1 MKIHVLLILFLSIN
15 LFSQNTEQ
23 IPEINGEWKLSSS
36 LTVDLS
42 KINDPDGIK
51 SFEYQWLSNNNN
63 IDGATSSSYKL
74 TLPDL
79 QNSISVSVQYTDNLG
94 NINTLNSLPI
104 GSWGQYQYLTDKIKN
119 AQAAVVRITASTAV
133 MISPTHAI
141 TAAHSPLD
149 ENNEITPNLTVQNI
163 YGETRN
169 IINVI
174 YDIDAD
180 FAIVELESPFENSYS
195 VEIASTDSSAGE
207 AAFAI
212 GNPKDTAAG
221 GVGWA
226 VSFGFAR
233 DIVYEEFYKLFD
245 IQIMGGFSG
254 GGIFNNDGNLVGIIS
269 GGTSQYSQ
277 DSFRPELQNRSD
289 FFREDF
295 EVHDGPWKELN
306 RMQVSAINLSFI
318 NEFMTKNN
326 ITNEVY
332 SLDKELPKNKIDH
345 YYDSISEDEKSQ
357 IHNTS
362 KPYRKSVVAFSVGGS
377 LSEGNFPN
385 GSGILL
391 TDRIIATNSHVV
403 EGKEGENLIIT
414 LYNLDE
420 VNGSVLDHHNEMDVS
435 LVLLD
440 SPITNISPV
449 KLANS
454 RPKLG
459 DKGFIIG
466 HPANLWS
473 KTGAWQVASAV
484 SGYKTDQIDDRG
496 DILMEGGASEGM
508 SGGPI
513 FNMNGELTGIAYA
526 GGSSISLVLDDYQDP
541 HSTYYNPIVSPHVS
555 NIIGVDVAGIR
566 DLIDENSIFF
576 DNHISPNSSHEVE
589 YFKND
594 SDEIFSLEKNST
606 STLKL
611 SQIKDYSFNFIKDI
625 ELDLN
630 HEYKWSL
637 LGIENDSNGNFY
649 VINSFLK
656 DYSPGLKIIKLDN
669 SLNIKD
675 DFSSNGYHE
684 ELLKSTNVQKL
695 IKFKIF
701 DNILYL
707 LTQDNNN
714 KQISHSLYTLN
725 LDSPNE
731 FVQLVKSIENVT
743 HKSNFFPKDFEI
755 NSDGIFIAGTT
766 DYAPASIGQGKRT
779 YDHFVSKYNLKGS
792 LENNFATNGIFQID
806 HGDTEKLSGIKIQDD
821 GKIIIYGINWLEFA
835 SDAIATRLNT
845 DGSIDTS
852 FGVDGT
858 TIVEKFLEDREIS
871 IDDRGRE
878 EANDLFISEEGNIYV
893 VGTKYIGWT
902 SEYTEHNQ
910 NSSENQANL
919 SASDGQYESAI
930 WKYDSNGKIIDDF
943 GNHRDYSNG
952 SIPGLKTLNISGDD
966 KIQKIFSVDNEI
978 YVFVHSREDISTNTS
993 SYVFKLND
1001 NDDGTQFFASEDP
1014 TFYVPNPLKTIEDN
1028 PLRNI
1033 KITPITSPGKE
1044 IKYSISSPS
1053 KATIVDNGNL
1063 TFDYIPNSNLN
1074 GSDSFIIELEVD
1086 GNKISKDITVAIT
1099 PGNDT
1104 PSILGG
1110 NKVSTNEDV
1119 DLNLTLHDVDGDD
1132 QIINYRIDDSIIENG
1147 KIINNED
1154 LSLTYRPNENFYGQ
1168 DEFKVIVDHVYWDRG
1183 YQNKTDE
1190 FTVVVSV
1197 NPVNDAPVVSNVQS
1211 STNEDNALDI
1221 TLRGSDVEGDD
1232 LTYSIVDNPSNGTLS
1247 LNEGKV
1253 KYTPNDNYNGEDTF
1267 TYKVNDGTDDSNTST
1282 VTINVNPVNDAPV
1295 VSNVQSS
1302 TNEDNA
1308 LDITLRGS
1316 DVEGDDLTYSIV
1328 DNPSNGTLSLNEGKV
1343 KYTPNDNYNGEDT
1356 FTYKVNDGTD
1366 DSNTSTVTINV
1377 NPVNDAPVVSNVQ
1390 SSTDEDNALDITLR
1404 GSDVEGDDL
1413 TYSIV
1418 DNPSNGTLSLNEGKV
1433 KYTPNDNYNGEDT
1446 FTYKV
1451 NDGTDDSNT
1460 STVTINVNP
1469 VNDAPTVIDLSLSTK
1484 LNTNGSTKFD
1494 GTDIDEDTLTYIVAT
1509 EPENGSVSIENDT
1522 FIYSPDNNYVGQDT
1536 FTYKANDG
1544 SVDSNQA
1551 IVTVDIED
1559 VDLDSDGVSDRFDQC
1574 PDTPEDTTVDV
1585 NGCPVF
1591 TLPLENNKVS
1601 VTSASCIGN
1610 TDGSIGLSIEDDS
1623 YNYTVTVTGQ
1633 DDPISLGAE
1642 TKTASVTGLGTGA
1655 YTVCFKVDGQDAY
1668 EQCFEVNIAEP
1679 KALSAFIDVDNDNR
1693 TTSIQLSGSSS
1704 YNVEVNGQRFDVK
1717 GDRFTTNLPTGLSII
1732 KISTDLDCQG
1742 IIEREI
1748 FISEDIHY
1756 YPNPTQTDVNV
1767 HVSGEDTMVQVSVFS
1782 EKGDLIYTREQ
1793 QIQDFSRKTNIDLSR
1808 QITGTYIVVMDGPT
1822 VRKTFKIVKK

>member
-1 MKIHVLLILFLSIN
+1 MKIHVLLIFFFSIN
-15 LFSQNTEQ
+15 LFSQNNDQ
-23 IPEINGEWKLSSS
+23 ILEINGEWKLSSS
-36 LTVDLS
+36 LTVDIS

-63 IDGATSSSYKL
+63 IEGATSSSYKL

-104 GSWGQYQYLTDKIKN
+104 GAWGQYQYLTDKIKN

-174 YDIDAD
+174 YDIPAD

-195 VEIASTDSSAGE
+195 VEIASTDSSSGE

-212 GNPKDTAAG
+212 GNPKDTVAG

-233 DIVYEEFYKLFD
+233 DIIYQEFYKLFD
-245 IQIMGGFSG
+245 IQIMGGYSG
-254 GGIFNNDGNLVGIIS
+254 GGIFNDDGNLVGIIS
-269 GGTSQYSQ
+269 GGTTEGSQA
-277 DSFRPELQNRSD
+277 SFRPELQNRSD

-306 RMQVSAINLSFI
+306 RMQVTAIHLSFI

-326 ITNEVY
+326 VTNEVHQ
-332 SLDKELPKNKIDH
+332 LDKELPKNKIDH
-345 YYDSISEDEKSQ
+345 YYDSVSVDEETQ
-357 IHNTS
+357 IYNTS
-362 KPYRKSVVAFSVGGS
+362 KPYRKSVVAFSVDAS
-377 LSEGNFPN
+377 LSEGQFPN
-385 GSGILL
+385 GSGVLL

-403 EGKEGENLIIT
+403 EGKEAENLIIT

-440 SPITNISPV
+440 SPITNIDPV

-454 RPKLG
+454 RPVLG

-513 FNMNGELTGIAYA
+513 FNMNGELTGINYA

-555 NIIGVDVAGIR
+555 NIVGVDVAGIR

-576 DNHISPNSSHEVE
+576 DNHVSPNSSYEVE

-594 SDEIFSLEKNST
+594 SNEIFSLEKNST

-611 SQIKDYSFNFIKDI
+611 SQIKDYSFNYVKNINA
-625 ELDLN
+625 DLN
-630 HEYKWSL
+630 EDYKWSL
-637 LGIENDSNGNFY
+637 LGIENDKRHGDFY
-649 VINSFLK
+649 IINSFLK

-669 SLNIKD
+669 SLNIQD
-675 DFSSNGYHE
+675 DFSNNGYYE
-684 ELLKSTNVQKL
+684 ELLISTNIQKI
-695 IKFKIF
+695 IKVKIF
-701 DNILYL
+701 DNYLYI
-707 LTQDNNN
+707 LTQDSNNS
-714 KQISHSLYTLN
+714 QISYSVYTLDIDN
-725 LDSPNE
+725 PAEIVEL
-731 FVQLVKSIENVT
+731 FKSRDVIN
-743 HKSNFFPKDFEI
+743 HLSNFFPKDFEV
-755 NSDGIFIAGTT
+755 NYDGIFIAGTT
-766 DYAPASIGQGKRT
+766 DFAPPSVGQGKRT
-779 YDHFVSKYNLKGS
+779 YDHFVAKYNLLGD
-792 LENNFATNGIFQID
+792 LDRNFATNGIFQYD
-806 HGDTEKLSGIKIQDD
+806 HGDTEKLSGLKIQDD
-821 GKIIIYGINWLEFA
+821 GKILIYGINWLEFA

-858 TIVEKFLEDREIS
+858 TIVEKFLQDREIS

-878 EANDLFISEEGNIYV
+878 EANDLFISEEGHIYV

-902 SEYTEHNQ
+902 SEFTEDNQ

-919 SASDGQYESAI
+919 SASHGQYESAI

-943 GNHRDYSNG
+943 GNHDYFNG
-952 SIPGLKTLNISGDD
+952 SIPGLKTLNIKGDD
-966 KIQKIFSVDNEI
+966 KIQRIFSVDNDI
-978 YVFVHSREDISTNTS
+978 YVFISSRENISKNTF
-993 SYVFKLND
+993 SYVYKLND
-1001 NDDGTQFFASEDP
+1001 SDAETQFFASEDP
-1014 TFYVPNPLKTIEDN
+1014 TFYVPNPLKTREDN

-1033 KITPITSPGKE
+1033 KITPITSPGTE
-1044 IKYSISSPS
+1044 VKYSISSPS

-1063 TFDYIPNSNLN
+1063 TFDYIPDSNLN
-1074 GSDSFIIELEVD
+1074 GADSFIIELELD
-1086 GNKISKDITVAIT
+1086 GKKISEDITVSIS
-1099 PGNDT
+1099 PGDDL

-1110 NKVSTNEDV
+1110 NNTSTNEDI

-1132 QIINYRIDDSIIENG
+1132 QIIKYRIDDSITENG
-1147 KIINNED
+1147 KIIDNED
-1154 LSLTYRPNENFYGQ
+1154 LSFIYRPDENFYGQ

-1183 YQNKTDE
+1183 YQNQTDE
-1190 FTVVVSV
+1190 F
-1197 NPVNDAPVVSNVQS
+1197 
-1211 STNEDNALDI
+1211 
-1221 TLRGSDVEGDD
+1221 
-1232 LTYSIVDNPSNGTLS
+1232 
-1247 LNEGKV
+1247 
-1253 KYTPNDNYNGEDTF
+1253 
-1267 TYKVNDGTDDSNTST
+1267 T

-1295 VSNVQSS
+1295 VSDVQSS
-1302 TNEDNA
+1302 LDEDNA
-1308 LDITLRGS
+1308 LDIKLEGS
-1316 DVEGDDLTYSIV
+1316 DVEGGDLTYSIV
-1328 DNPSNGTLSLNEGKV
+1328 DNPSNGTVSLDGDKV
-1343 KYTPNDNYNGEDT
+1343 TYTPNENYNGDDT

-1366 DSNTSTVTINV
+1366 DSNISTVTI
-1377 NPVNDAPVVSNVQ
+1377 
-1390 SSTDEDNALDITLR
+1390 T
-1404 GSDVEGDDL
+1404 
-1413 TYSIV
+1413 
-1418 DNPSNGTLSLNEGKV
+1418 
-1433 KYTPNDNYNGEDT
+1433 
-1446 FTYKV
+1446 
-1451 NDGTDDSNT
+1451 
-1460 STVTINVNP
+1460 VNP
-1469 VNDAPTVIDLSLSTK
+1469 VNDAPTAEDVSLSTK
-1484 LNTNGSTKFD
+1484 LNTDGSTSFD
-1494 GTDIDEDTLTYIVAT
+1494 GSDIDEDTLTYVVAT

-1522 FIYSPDNNYVGQDT
+1522 FVYTPNNNFVGQDS
-1536 FTYKANDG
+1536 FTYKASDG
-1544 SVDSNQA
+1544 ITDSNEA
-1551 IVTVDIED
+1551 TVLIDIED
-1559 VDLDSDGVSDRFDQC
+1559 VDSDNDSVSDRFDIC
-1574 PDTPEDTTVDV
+1574 PDTLEGVTVDV
-1585 NGCPVF
+1585 NGCEVF
-1591 TLPLENNKVS
+1591 DLPLDNNKVS
-1601 VTSASCIGN
+1601 VTSSTCIGN
-1610 TDGSIGLSIEDDS
+1610 TDGSIGLSIEDAS
-1623 YNYTVTVTGQ
+1623 YTYSVTVTGQ
-1633 DDPISLGAE
+1633 DDPIALGGE
-1642 TKTASVTGLGTGA
+1642 TKTASVTGLGKGT
-1655 YTVCFKVDGQDAY
+1655 YTVCFTVEGQDAY
-1668 EQCFEVNIAEP
+1668 EQCFEVNIEEP
-1679 KALSAFIDVDNDNR
+1679 KALSAFIDVNNDTR
-1693 TTSIQLSGSSS
+1693 QTSIQLSGSST
-1704 YNVEVNGQRFDVK
+1704 YNVDINGQSYDVK
-1717 GDRFTTNLPTGLSII
+1717 GDRFSTNLPTGLSII
-1732 KISTDLDCQG
+1732 RISTDLDCQG
-1742 IIEREI
+1742 IIEREV

-1767 HVSGEDTMVQVSVFS
+1767 HVSGKDNSVQVSVFS
-1782 EKGDLIYTREQ
+1782 EKGDLIYSREQ

-1822 VRKTFKIVKK
+1822 VRKTFKIVKR